1 MSQFTKPDFL
11 KAGPVMTDA
20 TSRIDTDILEP
31 VVQSDTFM
39 RFQFQNKG
47 VLNAGSRVTFS
58 ITKPDTEAYPWPSPL
73 AWT

>member
-1 MSQFTKPDFL
+1 MSQFTKPNFL

-47 VLNAGSRVTFS
+47 ILNAGSRITFS
-58 ITKPDTEAYPWPSPL
+58 INNPSTES
-73 AWT
+73 